1 MEVSRWFS
9 GIGPRVLFAAA
20 FVCGSLAFSSIAN
33 ASNDDNDRATV
44 HVSDGSYQDLKDGHW
59 ERARDGFAA
68 ALAQHPDDP
77 LVKLDLGLA
86 YQKLGRM
93 DLAEPL
99 YRDAMV
105 SGTQLVPDVT
115 TTDESRGLT
124 VATIACDNLKYG
136 LQDYNA
142 CGPKVVA
149 PPAVMNFIVFFDFN
163 KSSLTAEAQAVVT
176 EAASAAKKGAIT
188 HVTIVGHTDT
198 VGSHSYNQALS
209 ERRADAVKSAL
220 IAQGIAPDGIATS
233 GRSYDDPLVPTGP
246 GVREP
251 QNRRAVITL
260 GNGPQA

>member
-1 MEVSRWFS
+1 MNVSTWVSR
-9 GIGPRVLFAAA
+9 ICPRLLLGAALI
-20 FVCGSLAFSSIAN
+20 CGSMTIGGIVRA
-33 ASNDDNDRATV
+33 DDHDTVATV
-44 HVSDGSYQDLKDGHW
+44 HVSDGAYQDLKDGRW
-59 ERARDGFAA
+59 DRARDGFVD
-68 ALAQHPDDP
+68 ALARHPDDP
-77 LVKLDLGLA
+77 LVKLDLGLS

-99 YRDAMV
+99 YRDAMI

-124 VATIACDNLKYG
+124 VAVIACDNLKYG
-136 LQDYNA
+136 LQDSNA
-142 CGPKVVA
+142 CGPKL
-149 PPAVMNFIVFFDFN
+149 PPQPAIVNFIVFFDFN

-209 ERRADAVKSAL
+209 ERRADSVKSAL
-220 IAQGIAPDGIATS
+220 VAQGIAPDGIAAS
-233 GRSYDDPLVPTGP
+233 GRSFDDPLVPTGP

-260 GNGPQA
+260 GNGPDA